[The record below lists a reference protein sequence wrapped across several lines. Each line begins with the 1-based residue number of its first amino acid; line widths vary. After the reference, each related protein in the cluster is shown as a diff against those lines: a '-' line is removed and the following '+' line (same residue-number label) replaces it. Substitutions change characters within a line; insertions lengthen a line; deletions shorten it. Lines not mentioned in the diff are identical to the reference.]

1 MTRYPH
7 IFLALLVPVFGGC
20 AGPNAAEPPAAST
33 PAAAPVEIVQEPTP
47 PPVEHAPTTPAA
59 AAQVEQ
65 PAFSLGDHYT
75 KSEHQIPMRDGVHLF
90 TQVFAP
96 RDTSTS
102 YPILLLRTPY
112 SVRPYGPDTLPDA
125 SGSLESFARDGF
137 IIVRQDVR
145 GRYMSEGEFVNM
157 RPHNPR
163 KVSPTEIDESTD
175 TYDTIDWLIRN
186 VPNHNGRA
194 GMWGI
199 SYPGFY
205 ASAGMIDAHPALK
218 AVSPQAPIGD
228 WFFDDFYHHGAF
240 FLPHFFN
247 FFSGFGKER
256 PAPTTEGSRGFRHP
270 TPDGYQF
277 FLDMGSLKT
286 IEEKY
291 YKGQIAFWNDVVAH
305 PSYDKFWQDRRILTH
320 LKRVAPAVM
329 TVGGWYDAEDLY
341 GALNTYRAVEEQNPG
356 VFNVLVMGPW
366 AHGGW
371 SRGTGESLGN
381 INFGS
386 PTSAHY
392 RENIELPFFRRFL
405 KDDVSE
411 HTEVAEASVFETGE
425 NRWRRFDQ
433 WPPAR
438 AAQRELYIHAGGRL
452 SFEKPSDGEGAADEF
467 ISDPAKPVPYTEK
480 FSTGMTREYMTDD
493 QRFASRRAD
502 VLTYQTEPLTADLTL
517 AGPVLAHLAVSITGT
532 DADWV
537 VKLIDVFPPDAPE
550 PVSPDQ
556 TPGRGRPRREAGWKP
571 MSGYQMM
578 ARSEAFRGRYR
589 TGYDKPTAFTP
600 GKIEVVEVP
609 LQDVLHTFKKDH
621 RLMIQVQSTWFP
633 LMDRNPQKY
642 VDNIFLAQD
651 SDFIRATHRVHRSAS
666 APTFLRIRVLPAE
679 ADR

>member
-1 MTRYPH
+1 MARSLH
-7 IFLALLVPVFGGC
+7 LLLALLAPGLGACSGSQTVEPVAASEPAPPSVEVVKEPAPPVATPAVPV
-20 AGPNAAEPPAAST
+20 AAVAAE
-33 PAAAPVEIVQEPTP
+33 QPTY
-47 PPVEHAPTTPAA
+47 A
-59 AAQVEQ
+59 
-65 PAFSLGDHYT
+65 LGDHYT
-75 KSEHQIPMRDGVHLF
+75 KTEHQIPMRDGARLF
-90 TQVFAP
+90 TQVYAP
-96 RDTSTS
+96 KDTSTT
-102 YPILLLRTPY
+102 YPIMMIRTPY
-112 SVRPYGPDTLPDA
+112 SVGPYGADRFPDV
-125 SGSLESFARDGF
+125 SGSFESFARDGF
-137 IIVRQDVR
+137 IIVKQDVR
-145 GRYMSEGEFVNM
+145 GRYMSEGEFENM

-163 KVSPTEIDESTD
+163 KVGTTEIDESSD
-175 TYDTIDWLIRN
+175 TYDTIDWLIKN

-205 ASAGMIDAHPALK
+205 ASAGMIDAHPALR

-256 PAPTTEGSRGFRHP
+256 PAPTTEGSRGFQHS

-291 YKGQIAFWNDVVAH
+291 YKGQIAFWKDVVAH

-341 GALNTYRAVEEQNPG
+341 GALNTYRAVEQQNPG

-371 SRGTGESLGN
+371 SRGNGESLGN
-381 INFGS
+381 ISFGS
-386 PTSAHY
+386 ATSPY
-392 RENIELPFFRRFL
+392 YQENIELAFFRRFL

-438 AAQRELYIHAGGRL
+438 VTPRELYLHAGGRL
-452 SFEKPSDGEGAADEF
+452 SFEKPEGGDGADEF
-467 ISDPAKPVPYTEK
+467 ISDPAKPAPYSET

-493 QRFASRRAD
+493 QRFASRRPD
-502 VLTYQTEPLTADLTL
+502 VLAYQTEPLTEDLTL

-550 PVSPDQ
+550 PGAPAQ
-556 TPGRGRPRREAGWKP
+556 TTGRGRPRREPGWKP

-578 ARSEAFRGRYR
+578 VRSEAFRGRYR
-589 TGYDKPTAFTP
+589 TGYDKPTPFIP
-600 GKIEVVEVP
+600 GKVEVVEVP
-609 LQDVLHTFKKDH
+609 LQDVLHTFKKGH

-651 SDFIRATHRVHRSAS
+651 SDFIKATHRVHRSAS
-666 APTFLRIRVLPAE
+666 APTFVRIPVLPPE
-679 ADR
+679 TGR